1 MYVLMTRSEISV
13 WMADCVVLSSRS
25 RDCGSPQA
33 GRCSQ
38 EVDVCTMLLVAC
50 RQIVDGRVWTA
61 VVENKRLEGVF
72 RRLR

>member
-1 MYVLMTRSEISV
+1 
-13 WMADCVVLSSRS
+13 
-25 RDCGSPQA
+25 
-33 GRCSQ
+33 
-38 EVDVCTMLLVAC
+38 VAC